1 MKLVNIFIIS
11 FTSLLLQG
19 CDSTESKVKKV
30 LMCGIAVDELGN
42 SQARINYKH
51 NLPKMFGGKE
61 PNISSYEITRIAG
74 EAREELYMDFPGK
87 EKNLELLLEEYEED
101 YCEDLHKEPNTDRVQ
116 FVKKVL
122 D

>member
-1 MKLVNIFIIS
+1 MKIVKILIIGFASLV
-11 FTSLLLQG
+11 LQG

-42 SQARINYKH
+42 SQARINYK
-51 NLPKMFGGKE
+51 NNIPKMFGGKE
-61 PNISSYEITRIAG
+61 PNINSYDIKRIAG

-87 EKNLELLLEEYEED
+87 EKNLELLLEEYEEG
-101 YCEDLHKEPNTDRVQ
+101 YCEELHKQPNTDRVQ